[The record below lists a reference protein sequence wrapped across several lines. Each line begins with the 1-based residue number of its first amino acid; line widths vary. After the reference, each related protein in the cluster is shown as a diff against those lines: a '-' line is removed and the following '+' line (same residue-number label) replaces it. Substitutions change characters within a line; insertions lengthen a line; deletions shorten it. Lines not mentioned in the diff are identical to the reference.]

1 MYLHIE
7 KEVTTKKRMS
17 YICWLSVA
25 TTHPSS
31 VFTSN
36 RDHRRKHKW
45 TQCRDEWDMESPSR
59 QNYATVPTSVAQRTW
74 RVRGQK
80 DYKKQNTRKPSV
92 KQSSL
97 EMAVQTRS

>member
-1 MYLHIE
+1 
-7 KEVTTKKRMS
+7 MS

-36 RDHRRKHKW
+36 GDHRRKHKW
-45 TQCRDEWDMESPSR
+45 TQCRDQWDTESPRR
-59 QNYATVPTSVAQRTW
+59 QNYATAPTSVAQGTW
-74 RVRGQK
+74 GGGV
-80 DYKKQNTRKPSV
+80 DYKKQNTRRPSV

-97 EMAVQTRS
+97 EMADKQDHEVTASTGI